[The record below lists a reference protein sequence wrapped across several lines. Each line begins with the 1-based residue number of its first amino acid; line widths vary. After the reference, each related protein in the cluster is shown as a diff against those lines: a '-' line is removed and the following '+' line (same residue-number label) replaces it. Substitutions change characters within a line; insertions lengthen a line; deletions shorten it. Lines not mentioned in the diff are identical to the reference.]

1 MLVNVILK
9 EQYRGVSAGYET
21 SLPKEI
27 AEQLIKEGKAVEL
40 PTAKAPKVEPKKI
53 GK

>member
-1 MLVNVILK
+1 MLVSVILK

>member
-1 MLVNVILK
+1 MLVSVILK

-40 PTAKAPKVEPKKI
+40 TTAKAPKVEPKKI

>member
-1 MLVNVILK
+1 MLYSVILTK
-9 EQYRGVSAGYET
+9 PYNGISAGYET

-40 PTAKAPKVEPKKI
+40 PTAKSPKIEQIKK

>member
-1 MLVNVILK
+1 MLHSIILT
-9 EQYRGVSAGYET
+9 QPYNGISAGYET

>member
-1 MLVNVILK
+1 MLVSVILK

-40 PTAKAPKVEPKKI
+40 STVKAPKVEPKKI

>member
-9 EQYRGVSAGYET
+9 EQYKGVSAGYET

-40 PTAKAPKVEPKKI
+40 STIKAPKVEPKKT